1 MEDGNA
7 IWETKGQDAFNL
19 YMREKENV
27 PLRPGTAFPL
37 VSKLLAL
44 NKDPKNPL
52 INVVVLSRNSPD
64 AKSQRSGSASSP
76 MRRP

>member
-7 IWETKGQDAFNL
+7 IWESSGQNAYNE

-27 PLRPGTAFPL
+27 ALRPGTAFPL
-37 VSKLLAL
+37 VRKLLAL

-52 INVVVLSRNSPD
+52 INVAILKLVN
-64 AKSQRSGSASSP
+64 
-76 MRRP
+76 